1 MANEKEKGADVG
13 IPLPKKGDKFRCAQ
27 CGMQVEVTA
36 DCRCDK
42 REHVHFHCCNKEMA
56 KA

>member
-13 IPLPKKGDKFRCAQ
+13 IPLPKKGDK